1 MLSFINT
8 SRYKMIRKSVL
19 CTALAL
25 VMGLTTSCASN
36 SAKQDQHVDEDRFE
50 TYNRAMFKF
59 NYRFDKYVLRPV
71 AEGYR
76 AVTNEFTRERI
87 SSAIDNIK
95 EPISVGNHLLQ
106 GNIKQTGIGI
116 ARFGINSTLGLL
128 GMFDVAEGWG
138 LKREPTEFDVTL
150 ANWCVPDGPFIML
163 PFAGPSTPRA
173 AVGDVTDYFMNP
185 LYWATYNDA
194 NIHDKVT
201 YSYTGVNAIVLRE
214 QNIELLDELERGSV
228 DFYATMRS
236 AYLQNRKSMGC
247 HAQEDK
253 SYDFDFGMDEEDQA
267 FDEMED

>member
-1 MLSFINT
+1 
-8 SRYKMIRKSVL
+8 MIRKSVL

-25 VMGLTTSCASN
+25 VISLTTSCASN
-36 SAKQDQHVDEDRFE
+36 TTKDDQHLDNDRFE

-76 AVTNEFTRERI
+76 AVTNKFTRERV
-87 SSAIDNIK
+87 SSAISNIR

-106 GNIKQTGIGI
+106 GNLKQSGVGV

-128 GMFDVAEGWG
+128 GMFDVADGWG
-138 LKREPTEFDVTL
+138 LKKEETEFDVTL

-163 PFAGPSTPRA
+163 PFIGPSTPRA
-173 AVGDVTDYFMNP
+173 AVGDVVDVFMNP
-185 LYWATYNDA
+185 VYWGTYNDA
-194 NIHDKVT
+194 NIRDKVM
-201 YSYTGVNAIVLRE
+201 YSYAAIYAIALRE

-247 HAQEDK
+247 HAQDDK
-253 SYDFDFGMDEEDQA
+253 SYDFDFGMDEEEQT

>member
-1 MLSFINT
+1 
-8 SRYKMIRKSVL
+8 MIRKSVF

-25 VMGLTTSCASN
+25 VIGLTASCASN
-36 SAKQDQHVDEDRFE
+36 SAKNDQHVDEDRFE

-76 AVTNEFTRERI
+76 AITNDFTRERVRLAI
-87 SSAIDNIK
+87 SNIR

-106 GNIKQTGIGI
+106 GNIKQTGVGV

-128 GMFDVAEGWG
+128 GMFDVADGWG
-138 LKREPTEFDVTL
+138 LKKEETEFDVTL

-163 PFAGPSTPRA
+163 PFMGPSTPRA
-173 AVGDVTDYFMNP
+173 AVGDVVDVFY
-185 LYWATYNDA
+185 A
-194 NIHDKVT
+194 
-201 YSYTGVNAIVLRE
+201 AIYAVALRE
-214 QNIELLDELERGSV
+214 QNIELLDDLERGSV

-247 HAQEDK
+247 HAKDDQ
-253 SYDFDFGMDEEDQA
+253 SYDFDFGMDDEEQT